1 MVPGKMEPITIT
13 TLQEKGIDSVMDWF
27 DRHKQ
32 SFYALGWFYLRNQK
46 QMEELFYRSILKV
59 HKELPRFK
67 NDTSFGWWITSIF
80 IDHCR
85 ELSQDKVLPVSEE
98 IEPHQNLFEALDQL
112 EGDEKEAMVL
122 TYGTGF
128 SQEEAAK
135 FLRVS
140 ADKMKEL
147 LFSGIQSL
155 REQLYGSTYNGCKEY
170 HKNYIDYLEKS
181 MDRPEKIEFE
191 LHIYECEECQED
203 LATFQDVTLMLNH
216 AEWMNDLPVPEHFM
230 GKIKERLADKEKHR
244 QQKIKKRKKIALVFA
259 SVFAFLFG
267 IGFFTGA
274 FANVY
279 YAWSEEDEQLRT
291 FLQNDIGQR
300 MNLVAESEGVKIT
313 ITGVVADDFQTLVF
327 YEVEDTN
334 GDKQYLMNYED
345 GLYVEDEN
353 EIMNQESYPRFYPP
367 DLKADMNKQKNIF
380 YGKVSLRPIK
390 EDTEIMKLRISKLL
404 GLNPTSSES
413 MGLGFMPGE
422 YKEGD
427 WSFEVPVTKQPST
440 EYALDKETEIEGV
453 PVRINKLTIAPTAT
467 VLHFGIHTG
476 KPEKRLDYVSFGDL
490 EVNNKIVKTD
500 RYGGFYP
507 DSMYDNDWDTL
518 QTHFDPIYGEEPKE
532 VKVHFATAQF
542 GIEDNKSIELDVNA
556 KYPQT
561 FEYAGSTISI
571 DKLEVGQPT
580 TIVLS
585 DHNIKNREYESFNLN
600 VVGEDDH
607 EPYSLSMDS
616 QGILVDKNGVEYD
629 PMAGPIDYEKLEQ
642 PRHFITEQTIRLE
655 GNKVIPKRL
664 EIFGYNSM
672 KYLDD
677 VVEITVK

>member
-1 MVPGKMEPITIT
+1 MIPAKMGSFTIT
-13 TLQEKGIDSVMDWF
+13 TLQEKGIDSVFDWF
-27 DRHKQ
+27 EQHQQ

-46 QMEELFYRSILKV
+46 QMEELFYQAIIKV
-59 HKELPRFK
+59 HKELPRYK
-67 NDTSFGWWITSIF
+67 HNASFGLWVTSIF

-112 EGDEKEAMVL
+112 EDDEKEAMVL

-128 SQEEAAK
+128 SQEEAAH

-140 ADKMKEL
+140 EAKMKEL

-155 REQLYGSTYNGCKEY
+155 RKQLYGSIYNGCKEY
-170 HKNYIDYLEKS
+170 QRNYIDYLEKS
-181 MDRPEKIEFE
+181 MNRPEKIEFE
-191 LHIYECEECQED
+191 LHIYECQECQED

-216 AEWMNDLPVPEHFM
+216 AEWMNDLPVPDHFM
-230 GKIKERLADKEKHR
+230 ETIKERLTEKENHR
-244 QQKIKKRKKIALVFA
+244 QQKNKKRKKVALVFV

-291 FLQNDIGQR
+291 FLQNDLGQR

-327 YEVEDTN
+327 YEIEDTN
-334 GDKQYLMNYED
+334 QDNQYLMNYED

-353 EIMNQESYPRFYPP
+353 EIMNQETYPRFYPP
-367 DLKADMNKQKNIF
+367 DLEADMNKQKNIF
-380 YGKVSLRPIK
+380 YGKVGLRPIK
-390 EDTEIMKLRISKLL
+390 EDTEIMKLKISKLM
-404 GLNPTSSES
+404 GLNPNSVES

-422 YKEGD
+422 YKEGA

-453 PVRINKLTIAPTAT
+453 PVRIEKLTVAPTAT
-467 VLHFGIHTG
+467 VLHYGIHTG
-476 KPEKRLDYVSFGDL
+476 KPERRIDYVSISEL
-490 EVNNKIVKTD
+490 EVNNKKVKTD
-500 RYGGFYP
+500 RFGGSYP
-507 DSMYDNDWDTL
+507 DSLYDIDWQTF

-532 VKVHFATAQF
+532 VKVKFETAQF
-542 GIEDNKSIELDVNA
+542 SIQDNKSIELDVNA
-556 KYPQT
+556 EYPQT

-600 VVGEDDH
+600 VVGENEQEVH
-607 EPYSLSMDS
+607 SISMY
-616 QGILVDKNGVEYD
+616 GKGVLVDKYGVEYD
-629 PMAGPIDYEKLEQ
+629 PMSGSVDYEKLEQ

-677 VVEITVK
+677 VVKITVK